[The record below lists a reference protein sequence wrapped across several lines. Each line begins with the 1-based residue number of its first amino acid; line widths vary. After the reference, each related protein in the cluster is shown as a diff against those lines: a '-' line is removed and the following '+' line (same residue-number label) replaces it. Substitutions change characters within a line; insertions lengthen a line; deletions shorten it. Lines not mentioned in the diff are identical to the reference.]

1 MNDPKMNDP
10 TMDDPLGIFAP
21 DLFAGRSVLVTGGG
35 RGIGREIALAFARL
49 GADCIIAS
57 RNPENLTPTAE
68 EIRALGRRC
77 LAIPTNIRE
86 PESVDE
92 LVNAGIAEFGKI
104 DFLINNAGGQFPS
117 NPLDISDNGWR
128 SVVDLNLNGTW
139 NVTNR
144 VGKHMVANKF
154 GAIVNI
160 VHIYS
165 YNRGAPDFAH
175 SGAAR
180 AGVVNLAKSLAF
192 HWARHNVTVNS
203 VAPGTINTA
212 GVREEEFA
220 ASDKD
225 NYEAL
230 ATAAVPAKR
239 LGEADE
245 TAALCVFLC
254 SPGAR
259 YINGADLVVDGA
271 NFMANWVPIIEPE

>member
-1 MNDPKMNDP
+1 MMP
-10 TMDDPLGIFAP
+10 TEIFVD
-21 DLFAGRSVLVTGGG
+21 DLFAGKTVLVTGGG
-35 RGIGREIALAFARL
+35 RGIGREIALTFARL
-49 GADCIIAS
+49 GADCVIAS
-57 RNPENLTPTAE
+57 RNPENLQPTAADIE
-68 EIRALGRRC
+68 ALGRRC
-77 LAIPTNIRE
+77 LALPCNIRDV
-86 PESVDE
+86 ESVDAM
-92 LVNAGIAEFGKI
+92 VASAIDSFGKL

-128 SVVDLNLNGTW
+128 AVVDLNLNGTW

-144 VGKHMVANKF
+144 VGRHMVDNRF

-180 AGVVNLAKSLAF
+180 AGVVNLAKSLAY
-192 HWARHNVTVNS
+192 HWARHNVTINS

-220 ASDKD
+220 ASDKEG
-225 NYEAL
+225 YEDL
-230 ATAAVPAKR
+230 VVQEIPAKR

-245 TAALCVFLC
+245 TAALCAFLC
-254 SPGAR
+254 SPAAR

-271 NFMANWVPIIEPE
+271 NFMANWVPIIDPV

>member
-1 MNDPKMNDP
+1 MSP
-10 TMDDPLGIFAP
+10 TDIFAEH
-21 DLFAGRSVLVTGGG
+21 LFDGKVVLITGGG
-35 RGIGREIALAFARL
+35 RGIGREIALTFARL
-49 GADCIIAS
+49 GADSVIAS
-57 RNPENLTPTAE
+57 RNMDHLAQTAE
-68 EIRALGRRC
+68 EIRALGRQC
-77 LAIPTNIRE
+77 LPVVCNIRD
-86 PESVDE
+86 PESVDAMVSAA
-92 LVNAGIAEFGKI
+92 LDAYGKI
-104 DFLINNAGGQFPS
+104 DFLINNAGGQFPA

-128 SVVDLNLNGTW
+128 AVVDLNLNGTW

-144 VGKHMVANKF
+144 VGRHMVENRF

-165 YNRGAPDFAH
+165 YNRGAPDFPH

-192 HWARHNVTVNS
+192 HWARHNVTINS

-212 GVREEEFA
+212 GVREEEFS

-225 NYEAL
+225 DYEGL
-230 ATAAVPAKR
+230 VVESIPAKR

-245 TAALCVFLC
+245 TAALCAFLC
-254 SPGAR
+254 SPAAR

-271 NFMANWVPIIEPE
+271 NFMGSWVPIMEPQ

>member
-1 MNDPKMNDP
+1 MSEMH
-10 TMDDPLGIFAP
+10 DDPMSVFAP
-21 DLFAGRSVLVTGGG
+21 DLFAGRTVLVTGGG
-35 RGIGREIALAFARL
+35 RGIGREIALSFARL
-49 GADCIIAS
+49 GADCVIAS
-57 RNPENLTPTAE
+57 RNVDNLQPTAE
-68 EIRALGRRC
+68 EIEGMGRKC
-77 LAIPTNIRE
+77 LSVPTNIRD
-86 PESVDE
+86 PESVDQ
-92 LVNAGIAEFGKI
+92 LVEAAIEKMGKI

-128 SVVDLNLNGTW
+128 AVVDLNLNGTW

-154 GAIVNI
+154 GAIINI

-165 YNRGAPDFAH
+165 YGRGAPDFPH

-192 HWARHNVTVNS
+192 HWAGHNVTINS

-225 NYEAL
+225 DYEQL
-230 ATAAVPAKR
+230 VIEQIPAKR
-239 LGEADE
+239 LGEANE
-245 TAALCVFLC
+245 TAALCAFLC
-254 SPGAR
+254 SPAAR
-259 YINGADLVVDGA
+259 YINGADLVVDGG
-271 NFMANWVPIIEPE
+271 NYLANWVPIIDPA

>member
-1 MNDPKMNDP
+1 MMVGP
-10 TMDDPLGIFAP
+10 TDIFAD
-21 DLFAGRSVLVTGGG
+21 DLFAGKTVLVTGGG

-49 GADCIIAS
+49 GADCVIAS
-57 RNPENLTPTAE
+57 RNPDNLTPTAE
-68 EIRALGRRC
+68 DITAMGRRC
-77 LAIPTNIRE
+77 LAVPCNIRDVA
-86 PESVDE
+86 SVDAMVAQT
-92 LVNAGIAEFGKI
+92 LSGLGKI
-104 DFLINNAGGQFPS
+104 DFLINNAGGQFPA

-144 VGKHMVANKF
+144 VGRHMVENQF

-165 YNRGAPDFAH
+165 YNRGAPDFPH

-192 HWARHNVTVNS
+192 HWARHNVTINS
-203 VAPGTINTA
+203 IAPGTINTA

-225 NYEAL
+225 DYEAL
-230 ATAAVPAKR
+230 ATDQIPAKR

-245 TAALCVFLC
+245 TAALCAFLC
-254 SPGAR
+254 SPAAR

-271 NFMANWVPIIEPE
+271 NFMANWVPIIEPQ

>member
-1 MNDPKMNDP
+1 MSQ
-10 TMDDPLGIFAP
+10 PLSVFA
-21 DLFAGRSVLVTGGG
+21 DNLFEGRSVLITGGG
-35 RGIGREIALAFARL
+35 RGIGRELALAFARL

-57 RNPENLTPTAE
+57 RNEENLQPTAA
-68 EIRALGRRC
+68 EIRDLGRRC
-77 LAIPTNIRE
+77 LALPTNIRD
-86 PESVDE
+86 PESVDQ
-92 LVNAGIAEFGKI
+92 LVAGSIKEMGKI
-104 DFLINNAGGQFPS
+104 DFLINNAGGQFPV

-128 SVVDLNLNGTW
+128 AVVDLNLNGTW
-139 NVTNR
+139 NVTSR
-144 VGKHMVANKF
+144 VGKHMVENRF

-165 YNRGAPDFAH
+165 YNRGAPDFPH

-192 HWARHNVTVNS
+192 HWAKHNVTINS

-220 ASDKD
+220 ASDKGD
-225 NYEAL
+225 YEAL
-230 ATAAVPAKR
+230 ATAAVPAGR

-254 SPGAR
+254 SPAAR

-271 NFMANWVPIIEPE
+271 NFLANWVPIMESR

>member
-1 MNDPKMNDP
+1 MSDIV
-10 TMDDPLGIFAP
+10 DPLAIYA
-21 DLFAGRSVLVTGGG
+21 DNLFAGKVVLVTGGG

-49 GADCIIAS
+49 GADCVIAS
-57 RNPENLTPTAE
+57 RNIENLAPTRAE
-68 EIRALGRRC
+68 IEGLGRRV
-77 LAIPTNIRE
+77 LAIPVNIRD
-86 PESVDE
+86 PEAVTRMVDE
-92 LVNAGIAEFGKI
+92 AVQSMGKI
-104 DFLINNAGGQFPS
+104 DFLINNAGGQFPA

-128 SVVDLNLNGTW
+128 AVIDLNLNGTW

-144 VGKHMVANKF
+144 VGQHMVTNGF

-165 YNRGAPDFAH
+165 YGRGAPDFPH

-220 ASDKD
+220 ASDKED
-225 NYEAL
+225 YEAL
-230 ATAAVPAKR
+230 ATAQIPAKR
-239 LGEADE
+239 QGHH
-245 TAALCVFLC
+245 TA
-254 SPGAR
+254 PQ
-259 YINGADLVVDGA
+259 
-271 NFMANWVPIIEPE
+271 

>member
-1 MNDPKMNDP
+1 M
-10 TMDDPLGIFAP
+10 TSPLDTFAP
-21 DLFAGRSVLVTGGG
+21 GLFAGKTALVTGGG

-49 GADCIIAS
+49 GANCVIAG
-57 RNPENLTPTAE
+57 RRPEFLEPTQAE
-68 EIRALGRRC
+68 IEALGVKC
-77 LAIPTNIRE
+77 LAVPTNIRE
-86 PESVDE
+86 IESVDH
-92 LVNAGIAEFGKI
+92 LVETAILTMGKI

-139 NVTNR
+139 NVTSR
-144 VGKHMVANKF
+144 IGRHMVDNGF

-160 VHIYS
+160 IHIYS
-165 YNRGAPDFAH
+165 YNRGAPDFPH

-180 AGVVNLAKSLAF
+180 AGVANLAKSLAF
-192 HWARHNVTVNS
+192 HWAKHDVTINN

-212 GVREEEFA
+212 GVREEEFS

-225 NYEAL
+225 DYEAL

-245 TAALCVFLC
+245 TAAMCVFLC
-254 SPGAR
+254 SPAAR
-259 YINGADLVVDGA
+259 YINGADLVVDGG
-271 NFMANWVPIIEPE
+271 NFLANWVPIMESE